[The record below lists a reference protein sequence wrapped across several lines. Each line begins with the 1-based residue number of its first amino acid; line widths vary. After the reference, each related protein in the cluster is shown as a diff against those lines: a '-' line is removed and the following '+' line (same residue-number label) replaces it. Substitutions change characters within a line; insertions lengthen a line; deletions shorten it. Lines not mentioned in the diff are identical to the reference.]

1 MKRIGLGCMGMA
13 RRNEEQSIR
22 TVDAALDHGVT
33 MFNTGEF
40 YNGGESEIVLGNALR
55 QHPRDSYEVNVKFG
69 ALPGGPHGLYGADMN
84 PFNVRA
90 RLTYSLGRLGLD
102 YVDVYEPARMDD
114 AYPVEEVIGAVQE
127 LVKEG
132 LVRHV
137 AMTETSA
144 DELRRGN
151 AVCPIKY
158 FEKEYS
164 LLSRQMEAEDLPTCR
179 ELGIPVIAYGLLGHG
194 LLTDAFATGE
204 RTPSILPFLYKPE
217 DIEPNR
223 AIVSQLKA
231 IADGKGCSTSNL
243 AIVWVLQKNPDML
256 AIIGTTHPDHL
267 TDSLRALD
275 ITLTDEE
282 MKTIG
287 ELFAPGR
294 VRGGVLPKMHYSDGR
309 FVGFK

>member
-1 MKRIGLGCMGMA
+1 MGMA

-22 TVDAALDHGVT
+22 TVDVALDHGVT

-40 YNGGESEIVLGNALR
+40 YNAGESEIVLGNALR

-69 ALPGGPHGLYGADMN
+69 ALPGGLHGLYGIDMN
-84 PFNVRA
+84 PFHVRA
-90 RLTYSLGRLGLD
+90 RLTYSLSRLGLD

-114 AYPVEEVIGAVQE
+114 AYPVEEVVEAVNE

-137 AMTETSA
+137 ALTETSA
-144 DELRRGN
+144 DELRRGRK
-151 AVCPIKY
+151 VCPIKY

-179 ELGIPVIAYGLLGHG
+179 ELGIPVVAYGLLGHG
-194 LLTDAFATGE
+194 LVTDAFATGE
-204 RTPSILPFLYKPE
+204 RTPNILPFLYKPE

-223 AIVSQLKA
+223 AIVRQLKE
-231 IADGKGCSTSNL
+231 IADGKGCTTSNL
-243 AIVWVLQKNPDML
+243 AIAWVLQKNPDML

-267 TDSLRALD
+267 EDSLKALD
-275 ITLTDEE
+275 IILTDEE
-282 MKTIG
+282 LRIIG
-287 ELFAPGR
+287 DLFAPGR
-294 VRGGVLPKMHYSDGR
+294 VSGGVLPKMHYSNGR
-309 FVGFK
+309 FVGMA